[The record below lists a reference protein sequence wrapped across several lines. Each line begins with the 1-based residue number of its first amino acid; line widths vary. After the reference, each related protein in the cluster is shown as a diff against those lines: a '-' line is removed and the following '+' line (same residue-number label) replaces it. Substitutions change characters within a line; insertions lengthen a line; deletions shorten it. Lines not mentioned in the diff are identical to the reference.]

1 MIQGYRDRLT
11 ESIALGKV
19 GKGFPPDLVL
29 RTQKLL
35 AALNAATQVDD
46 LRLPPGNRLHKLT
59 GDRQGQYSLSI
70 NDQWRICF
78 IWTDA
83 GPDLVEVCD
92 YH

>member
-1 MIQGYRDRLT
+1 MIQGYRDKLT

-19 GKGFPPDLVL
+19 GKRFPPDLVL